1 MAMLDGNIT
10 ALQQRISAP
19 LLGVV
24 PHQQRPDAIEIARC
38 LDLRLLLNVQSPER
52 AEQHD

>member
-1 MAMLDGNIT
+1 MPFLRENIA

-24 PHQQRPDAIEIARC
+24 LYQAQPDAHAAASC
-38 LDLRLLLNVQSPER
+38 LTLP
-52 AEQHD
+52 